1 LQIYGL
7 KDKITTFVCSG
18 DLEVQERSS
27 SALVLLECL
36 KENPGLAQE
45 LIETF
50 EGELNPVAPKA
61 QRKVDIYLIIAFVT
75 LFLYYLLH
83 LYYLFN
89 SIFSPHTLGERIY
102 MLIKITHFYKNFTLF
117 CRFRYLRI

>member
-1 LQIYGL
+1 MYIYIKIIKLLHYFCDAIKYEINRILKYNCIYSHKVKFLVLILIFLSQIYEL
-7 KDKITTFVCSG
+7 KDKIAAFVCSG

-45 LIETF
+45 LIKTF

-61 QRKVDIYLIIAFVT
+61 QRKVGI
-75 LFLYYLLH
+75 
-83 LYYLFN
+83 N
-89 SIFSPHTLGERIY
+89 
-102 MLIKITHFYKNFTLF
+102 
-117 CRFRYLRI
+117 

>member
-1 LQIYGL
+1 M
-7 KDKITTFVCSG
+7 KDKIAAFVCSG

-45 LIETF
+45 LIKTF

-61 QRKVDIYLIIAFVT
+61 QRKVSVHVLAT
-75 LFLYYLLH
+75 SKYLLFCYCKIKRKYVH
-83 LYYLFN
+83 V
-89 SIFSPHTLGERIY
+89 SIYIHIY
-102 MLIKITHFYKNFTLF
+102 MMQIIYKFCHKNFIF
-117 CRFRYLRI
+117 FRFQYLRI

>member
-1 LQIYGL
+1 MKLLYCFYGISMHILRYFKVRIYLLLIKYVILIYGFILQIYGL
-7 KDKITTFVCSG
+7 KDKIAAFVCSG

-45 LIETF
+45 LMEAF

-61 QRKVDIYLIIAFVT
+61 QRKVGID
-75 LFLYYLLH
+75 
-83 LYYLFN
+83 
-89 SIFSPHTLGERIY
+89 
-102 MLIKITHFYKNFTLF
+102 
-117 CRFRYLRI
+117 

>member
-1 LQIYGL
+1 M
-7 KDKITTFVCSG
+7 CSG

-45 LIETF
+45 LMETF

-61 QRKVDIYLIIAFVT
+61 QRKVNIYRNIYIYIHII
-75 LFLYYLLH
+75 LL
-83 LYYLFN
+83 LQR
-89 SIFSPHTLGERIY
+89 FSFQ
-102 MLIKITHFYKNFTLF
+102 K
-117 CRFRYLRI
+117 

>member
-45 LIETF
+45 LMETF

-75 LFLYYLLH
+75 FILF
-83 LYYLFN
+83 
-89 SIFSPHTLGERIY
+89 I
-102 MLIKITHFYKNFTLF
+102 
-117 CRFRYLRI
+117 